1 MTTRKTVFLSAS
13 IPIKGRDPFYSDFE
27 ERSAFYRRNI
37 REAVLALVGV
47 CYELDLDLVFGG
59 HPAITPLVH
68 RAAKSLGHD
77 FGSISPEEF
86 GPLGEQMT
94 QSVPRKN
101 HDSSGDR
108 RLDRVAWKIVVYQS
122 MYYENFFPPEVR
134 DFQNRHAG
142 FFEPVPALSEFPVP
156 LSAKDINQHAAQ
168 LNIAAM
174 RDRMIN
180 DFDGQYCCGVFIGGM
195 EGIMDEFARFRSS
208 WPDAPCLPLTS
219 TGGATAMGWPTSSDA
234 VFLSAIPK
242 THPRPPQEPLRAQ
255 VAANRATADDQVRL
269 LLQDAEKPGQITY
282 RTLFRR
288 LIQG

>member
-1 MTTRKTVFLSAS
+1 MTTRNTVFLSAS
-13 IPIKGRDPFYSDFE
+13 IPVKGREPFYSAFE
-27 ERSAFYRRNI
+27 ERSALYRKNI

-68 RAAKSLGHD
+68 RAAKSLGHV

-86 GPLGEQMT
+86 GPGGEPVSR
-94 QSVPRKN
+94 SVPRNK
-101 HDSSGDR
+101 HDSTHDR
-108 RLDRVAWKIVVYQS
+108 RHDRDDWKIVVYQS
-122 MYYENFFPPEVR
+122 MYYENLFPAEVR

-156 LSAKDINQHAAQ
+156 LSAKDINQRAAQ

-180 DFDGQYCCGVFIGGM
+180 HFGGQYCCGVFIGGM
-195 EGIMDEFARFRSS
+195 EGIMDEFSRFRSS
-208 WPDAPCLPLTS
+208 WPNAPCLPLTS
-219 TGGATAMGWPTSSDA
+219 TGGATALGWPTSSDA

-242 THPRPPQEPLRAQ
+242 THPRPPQEPLLAQ
-255 VAANRATADDQVRL
+255 VTSSQFTADHQVRL

-282 RTLFRR
+282 RTLLRR
-288 LIQG
+288 LLQG